1 MQMSAGFPLN
11 AMIFG
16 KIKPSN
22 VQPSDVICGIALA
35 ICVVAALAVLDRL
48 PTRKENLLLFLTGL
62 ALLSAPSLLIGLSP
76 KYQNGINVDW
86 RHGYIPQ
93 TVESFGVGLMAVAVF
108 VVLLACSVL
117 LAAGMAFSV
126 VWQRSAARSYEKG
139 GRAYTVFAE
148 GVEAGLADAAGTE
161 TPVVTDYPVWGGD
174 LGAENAFFLRHGDTD
189 TNAHSLAV
197 WRTESHDEATVC
209 RLGFALGSDKRT
221 DISWLGTAADDN
233 LDTVTG
239 VTVYLPK
246 QADPA
251 GTLAYTTRAADGT
264 ETEHTQPLAELA
276 QTKAENG
283 GTLVTL
289 PETAPIV
296 GDTLRLQS

>member
-1 MQMSAGFPLN
+1 MAVL
-11 AMIFG
+11 
-16 KIKPSN
+16 
-22 VQPSDVICGIALA
+22 AL
-35 ICVVAALAVLDRL
+35 LDRL

-62 ALLSAPSLLIGLSP
+62 ALLSAPALLIGVSP
-76 KYQNGINVDW
+76 KYQDGINVDW

-108 VVLLACSVL
+108 VVLLRFVRGKNWWPKLRPVCSVL

-174 LGAENAFFLRHGDTD
+174 LEAENAFFLRYADTD
-189 TNAHSLAV
+189 TNAHSLTV

-276 QTKAENG
+276 QTKTENG

>member
-1 MQMSAGFPLN
+1 
-11 AMIFG
+11 
-16 KIKPSN
+16 
-22 VQPSDVICGIALA
+22 
-35 ICVVAALAVLDRL
+35 
-48 PTRKENLLLFLTGL
+48 
-62 ALLSAPSLLIGLSP
+62 
-76 KYQNGINVDW
+76 
-86 RHGYIPQ
+86 
-93 TVESFGVGLMAVAVF
+93 
-108 VVLLACSVL
+108 
-117 LAAGMAFSV
+117 MAFSV

-148 GVEAGLADAAGTE
+148 GVEAGLADAADTE

-174 LGAENAFFLRHGDTD
+174 LEAENAFFLRYADTD

-209 RLGFALGSDKRT
+209 RLGFALGSDKHT

-251 GTLAYTTRAADGT
+251 GILAYTTRAADGT
-264 ETEHTQPLAELA
+264 EIEHTQPLAELA